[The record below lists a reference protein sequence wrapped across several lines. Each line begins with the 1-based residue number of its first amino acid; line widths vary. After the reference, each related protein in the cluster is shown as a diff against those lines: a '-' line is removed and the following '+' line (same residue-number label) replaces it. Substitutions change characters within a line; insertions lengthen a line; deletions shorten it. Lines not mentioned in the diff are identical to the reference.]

1 MMLTT
6 LWLLFLT
13 LLSAGLEIILFL
25 YLMGQKIRLRYFF
38 LLLIFNLAF
47 NFIYNHSSW
56 FIIKFWG
63 EDIYYLL
70 LSFLL
75 STKTKKPLKIK
86 IFNGL
91 FPDILNNLSLR
102 LITFFIFPFF
112 NISITDYKS
121 SLLISIPSSIAPLC
135 LSFLFIKLFK
145 GSFTILQKQKSN
157 SPIQHIIIVANFFM
171 FGYTLLLQSLMYLE
185 NTTHSSTLELR
196 KLCIVISLV
205 LFFIMI
211 VFLERNIRE
220 MIQGQLDFQKNLQLE
235 NLYTYNKHIECLYNS
250 VRSFRHAY
258 SNLLV
263 TLRLGIDKDDMDIVK
278 EVYDSVLQESDKR

>member
-1 MMLTT
+1 MLTT

-91 FPDILNNLSLR
+91 FPHLDSLCHICGEDLGQIEISTEATGVRPILLR
-102 LITFFIFPFF
+102 
-112 NISITDYKS
+112 
-121 SLLISIPSSIAPLC
+121 
-135 LSFLFIKLFK
+135 
-145 GSFTILQKQKSN
+145 
-157 SPIQHIIIVANFFM
+157 
-171 FGYTLLLQSLMYLE
+171 
-185 NTTHSSTLELR
+185 
-196 KLCIVISLV
+196 
-205 LFFIMI
+205 
-211 VFLERNIRE
+211 
-220 MIQGQLDFQKNLQLE
+220 QLP
-235 NLYTYNKHIECLYNS
+235 
-250 VRSFRHAY
+250 
-258 SNLLV
+258 
-263 TLRLGIDKDDMDIVK
+263 
-278 EVYDSVLQESDKR
+278 

>member
-1 MMLTT
+1 MLTT

-112 NISITDYKS
+112 NISITDYQS
-121 SLLISIPSSIAPLC
+121 SLLISIPSSIA
-135 LSFLFIKLFK
+135 
-145 GSFTILQKQKSN
+145 
-157 SPIQHIIIVANFFM
+157 
-171 FGYTLLLQSLMYLE
+171 SLY
-185 NTTHSSTLELR
+185 
-196 KLCIVISLV
+196 
-205 LFFIMI
+205 
-211 VFLERNIRE
+211 
-220 MIQGQLDFQKNLQLE
+220 
-235 NLYTYNKHIECLYNS
+235 
-250 VRSFRHAY
+250 
-258 SNLLV
+258 
-263 TLRLGIDKDDMDIVK
+263 
-278 EVYDSVLQESDKR
+278 

>member
-75 STKTKKPLKIK
+75 SV
-86 IFNGL
+86 G
-91 FPDILNNLSLR
+91 S
-102 LITFFIFPFF
+102 
-112 NISITDYKS
+112 
-121 SLLISIPSSIAPLC
+121 SSIFRL
-135 LSFLFIKLFK
+135 
-145 GSFTILQKQKSN
+145 
-157 SPIQHIIIVANFFM
+157 
-171 FGYTLLLQSLMYLE
+171 
-185 NTTHSSTLELR
+185 
-196 KLCIVISLV
+196 
-205 LFFIMI
+205 
-211 VFLERNIRE
+211 
-220 MIQGQLDFQKNLQLE
+220 KN
-235 NLYTYNKHIECLYNS
+235 H
-250 VRSFRHAY
+250 
-258 SNLLV
+258 
-263 TLRLGIDKDDMDIVK
+263 
-278 EVYDSVLQESDKR
+278 

>member
-75 STKTKKPLKIK
+75 STKTQKPLKIK

-112 NISITDYKS
+112 NISITDYQS
-121 SLLISIPSSIAPLC
+121 SLLISI
-135 LSFLFIKLFK
+135 LFVYHFSLLNYSRRVLPYFK
-145 GSFTILQKQKSN
+145 SRNQILRFN
-157 SPIQHIIIVANFFM
+157 I
-171 FGYTLLLQSLMYLE
+171 LL
-185 NTTHSSTLELR
+185 
-196 KLCIVISLV
+196 
-205 LFFIMI
+205 
-211 VFLERNIRE
+211 
-220 MIQGQLDFQKNLQLE
+220 
-235 NLYTYNKHIECLYNS
+235 
-250 VRSFRHAY
+250 
-258 SNLLV
+258 
-263 TLRLGIDKDDMDIVK
+263 
-278 EVYDSVLQESDKR
+278 

>member
-1 MMLTT
+1 MLTT

-38 LLLIFNLAF
+38 LLLIFNLAS

-91 FPDILNNLSLR
+91 FQQYGCMFKLHRLKAPVSGALSLR
-102 LITFFIFPFF
+102 W
-112 NISITDYKS
+112 
-121 SLLISIPSSIAPLC
+121 
-135 LSFLFIKLFK
+135 
-145 GSFTILQKQKSN
+145 
-157 SPIQHIIIVANFFM
+157 
-171 FGYTLLLQSLMYLE
+171 
-185 NTTHSSTLELR
+185 
-196 KLCIVISLV
+196 
-205 LFFIMI
+205 
-211 VFLERNIRE
+211 
-220 MIQGQLDFQKNLQLE
+220 
-235 NLYTYNKHIECLYNS
+235 
-250 VRSFRHAY
+250 
-258 SNLLV
+258 
-263 TLRLGIDKDDMDIVK
+263 
-278 EVYDSVLQESDKR
+278 